1 MNVLLDLNNL
11 GRGFGA
17 EVSRTG
23 IFRTTEALTRALLCR
38 TDLTIACAAE
48 SSWVSELLL
57 LAYDRRRG
65 GYLSNRIVRAWS
77 QSAANEAEGEE
88 LIAEILQREAE
99 GRDARRERAALM
111 LLNATARRRPL
122 PGPFDVVHSLRLA
135 LPGPE
140 RVPARARALLI
151 HDLIPLRNPEW
162 MYEGAEAEM
171 RGILQGLDPARDF
184 VLANS
189 AATARDA
196 MDFLGMTRERIFVTP
211 LAADPG
217 LFHPVEHAAQ
227 LEATRARYGI
237 PPGDY
242 VLSVCTI
249 EPRKNLATLLESFL
263 RLIGQEPLEVSLVLT
278 GAVGWKTA
286 GLLERIA
293 RPPFRD
299 RVVLTGYVDDTD
311 LASLYS
317 GAALFAYPSLYE
329 GFGLPVLEALQC
341 GTPVI
346 TSPRGSLPEVAGDA
360 AVYVDPLN
368 VDGWAD
374 AMRTLLRDAAKA
386 KELAQA
392 GRARAERF
400 SWERTADL
408 TVAAYQDMVARS

>member
-23 IFRTTEALTRALLCR
+23 IFRTTEALTRALLRR

-48 SSWVSELLL
+48 ASWVSELLL

-65 GYLSNRIVRAWS
+65 GYLSNHIVRAWS
-77 QSAANEAEGEE
+77 QPSANEAEGEG
-88 LIAEILQREAE
+88 LIAEILQREAQGQE
-99 GRDARRERAALM
+99 AQRERAALM
-111 LLNATARRRPL
+111 LLNATARHRRL
-122 PGPFDVVHSLRLA
+122 PGPFDVVHSLRQA

-162 MYEGAEAEM
+162 MYAGAEAET
-171 RGILQGLDPARDF
+171 RAILQGLDPGRDF

-189 AATARDA
+189 EATARDV
-196 MDFLGMTRERIFVTP
+196 MDVLGMTRERIFVTP
-211 LAADPG
+211 LAADAG
-217 LFHPVEHAAQ
+217 LFHPVEDPGQ
-227 LEATRARYGI
+227 LETTRARYGI

-263 RLIGQEPLEVSLVLT
+263 RLIGQERLEVSLVLT
-278 GAVGWKTA
+278 GAVGWKTE
-286 GLLERIA
+286 GLLERIS
-293 RPPFRD
+293 RPPLRD
-299 RVVLTGYVDDTD
+299 RVILTGYVDDTD

-317 GAALFAYPSLYE
+317 GATLFAYPSLYE

-341 GTPVI
+341 ATPVI
-346 TSPRGSLPEVAGDA
+346 ISPRGSLPEVAGDA
-360 AVYVDPLN
+360 AVYVDPLD

-374 AMRTLLRDAAKA
+374 AMSTLLRDAAKA
-386 KELAQA
+386 RELARA
-392 GRARAERF
+392 GMARAELF
-400 SWERTADL
+400 SWDRTAAL
-408 TVAAYQDMVARS
+408 TVAAYQQMVPRS